1 MQYNS
6 DTNGTGESVHTSK
19 VPVPCKSCSW
29 GRKRLLDWCPHI
41 LIYGFHFF
49 ASCYSRAYKKW
60 FWCYFSSGVWYNRLD
75 LQKESDLTDLMMDAI
90 KQGLEG
96 LVVKDLQVIT

>member
-1 MQYNS
+1 MQKLFL
-6 DTNGTGESVHTSK
+6 GKEEVIRK
-19 VPVPCKSCSW
+19 VSSYPY
-29 GRKRLLDWCPHI
+29 R
-41 LIYGFHFF
+41 FHFF

-60 FWCYFSSGVWYNRLD
+60 FWCYFSFNHLD